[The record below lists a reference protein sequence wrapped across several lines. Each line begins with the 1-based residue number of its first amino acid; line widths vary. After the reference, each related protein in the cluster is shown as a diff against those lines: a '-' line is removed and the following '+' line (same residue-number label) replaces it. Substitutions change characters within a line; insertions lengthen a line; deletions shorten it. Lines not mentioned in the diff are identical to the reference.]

1 MGKMH
6 SQKPGDGAKEMKFIH
21 ERMAKNL
28 KYLGEGKNKI
38 YYGLLGF
45 FINWVYGY
53 FKLRD

>member
-45 FINWVYGY
+45 FIN
-53 FKLRD
+53 